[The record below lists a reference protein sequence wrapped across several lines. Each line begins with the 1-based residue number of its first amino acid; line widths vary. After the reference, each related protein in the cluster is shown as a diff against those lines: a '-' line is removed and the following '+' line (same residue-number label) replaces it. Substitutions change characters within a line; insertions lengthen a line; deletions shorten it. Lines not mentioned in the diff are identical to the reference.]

1 MVVGAEVIG
10 VLEVCGDR
18 VATIAMDTVQVL
30 EALAVQA
37 ATAIGAA
44 RVHEH
49 TELLAMTDALTHL
62 PNRRRLEVDLA
73 QEVAVTTRHSRPL
86 AVAMNDVDT
95 FTAYTDALRH
105 PAADVALPALALLL
119 IPNYTP
125 ATPGSPSDV

>member
-18 VATIAMDTVQVL
+18 VATIPMDTVQVL

-49 TELLAMTDALTHL
+49 TELLATTDALTHL
-62 PNRRRLEVDLA
+62 PNRRRLETDLA
-73 QEVAVTTRHSRPL
+73 QEVAVSSRHSRSEEHTSEL
-86 AVAMNDVDT
+86 QSLMRTSYAVFCLKTKTYITRKNQ
-95 FTAYTDALRH
+95 
-105 PAADVALPALALLL
+105 
-119 IPNYTP
+119 I
-125 ATPGSPSDV
+125 